1 MSGFRPTRASP
12 PSKQAFLTATASSVS
27 DVSRGSAVSTSELQ
41 ALTPQDIEFLDAV
54 IERASP
60 TATTFLTVF
69 KAYNDILNE
78 RGIDPQNEVVYY
90 GKLLKLGTLKGKSW
104 GDKWRMVKLQQGR
117 RGDSASQKDSAGDNH
132 RPPTRPPPPP
142 TRTTTRL
149 TARHREDDL
158 LTLHSHQD
166 DTEIVETDAGT
177 ETEVDIPQY
186 HHIPK
191 SISRRSPSE
200 PTSTVGPDS
209 SLPPGPIVPVTSRR
223 QMLLPTTRNFR
234 PWDNTSDATEE
245 VRAPSTIFPSYGA
258 AAMDTH
264 VYRPSPYVL
273 RPRSHIDR
281 PLSAQALPIPKLFP
295 TQSRERRKRMINED
309 DAWTKIKMLQ
319 DEREADRFR
328 EDRLVETC
336 WAVWRSGFDWIIVC
350 FLSTL
355 SHCYIHFISDRRL
368 TSKYLKRGVS
378 FSSARAW
385 SVGETGLHRN

>member
-1 MSGFRPTRASP
+1 MSSFRPTRASP
-12 PSKQAFLTATASSVS
+12 PLKQAFLGGHAAPASSVS
-27 DVSRGSAVSTSELQ
+27 DISRGSAVSTSELQ
-41 ALTPQDIEFLDAV
+41 ALTRQDIEFLDAV

-78 RGIDPQNEVVYY
+78 RGMDPQNEVVYY

-104 GDKWRMVKLQQGR
+104 GDKWRMVKLQQGHG
-117 RGDSASQKDSAGDNH
+117 GDSTSQKDSTGDSH
-132 RPPTRPPPPP
+132 QPPTRPPPPP
-142 TRTTTRL
+142 TRITTRL
-149 TARHREDDL
+149 TAQRREDDL

-166 DTEIVETDAGT
+166 DSEIVETDAGT

-191 SISRRSPSE
+191 SIPRRSPSE
-200 PTSTVGPDS
+200 QTSTVGPDS
-209 SLPPGPIVPVTSRR
+209 SLPSGPIAPAASRR

-234 PWDNTSDATEE
+234 PWDNASDATEE
-245 VRAPSTIFPSYGA
+245 VRAPSTILPSYGA
-258 AAMDTH
+258 SVMDTH
-264 VYRPSPYVL
+264 VYRPSPCVL
-273 RPRSHIDR
+273 RPRSHIER
-281 PLSAQALPIPKLFP
+281 PLSAQALPKPKLFP
-295 TQSRERRKRMINED
+295 TQSRERRKSMINED

-355 SHCYIHFISDRRL
+355 SHSIIFILLL
-368 TSKYLKRGVS
+368 TGD
-378 FSSARAW
+378 
-385 SVGETGLHRN
+385 